1 MSRDNIVFT
10 ACGLVLGLII
20 GSFLIGPHLA
30 QSKAPEPVADAPAP
44 QAASAAPGNPMEAIR
59 NQIATL
65 KDTVARD
72 PRNFDALAQLGNMY
86 MDAAKFPQAIDYYQ
100 RALAVREDAVIRT
113 DLGICLKQSGQLD
126 QALASFRQASSEAPQ
141 EWQADYNAAIVL
153 ADLRRF
159 DEARA
164 LTAKLKQAHPNEP
177 EVQKLDDALKN
188 APK

>member
-1 MSRDNIVFT
+1 MSRENLVFT
-10 ACGLVLGLII
+10 ACGLLLGLII

-30 QSKAPEPVADAPAP
+30 KSAPEAPPAQAAPA
-44 QAASAAPGNPMEAIR
+44 GNPMEAVR

-65 KDTVARD
+65 KDQVARD
-72 PRNFDALAQLGNMY
+72 PRNFDALVQLGNLY

-100 RALAVREDAVIRT
+100 RALAVREDPVVRT
-113 DLGICLKQSGQLD
+113 DMGICLKQSGQLD
-126 QALASFRQASSEAPQ
+126 QALASFQQASREAPQ

-153 ADLRRF
+153 GDLRRF

-164 LTAKLKQAHPNEP
+164 ISAKLKASHPNEP

-188 APK
+188 APAR